1 MSYCVSRTVLR
12 MRLTMCVCRVLR
24 CVSLTLPQHQVNIRM
39 AQCLC
44 LHVTPQV
51 TGWPLQ
57 HDSDY
62 VCTSCMLLTDDGPY
76 RDAPEKPCCISDIST
91 ATDGGC
97 RFAGE
102 PAYWIWQIRM
112 YSMP

>member
-1 MSYCVSRTVLR
+1 
-12 MRLTMCVCRVLR
+12 MCVCRVLR

-62 VCTSCMLLTDDGPY
+62 VCTSCMLLTDGTVLVSACHSSSDWL
-76 RDAPEKPCCISDIST
+76 APSAMILITSVLPACC
-91 ATDGGC
+91 
-97 RFAGE
+97 
-102 PAYWIWQIRM
+102 
-112 YSMP
+112 